1 MMQLVMNQRMLHDAQ
16 GIERCRLCAEATHK
30 FLTKE
35 RQAIESRVIG
45 LSSELVYLESYINVL
60 ELQQCRPP
68 IRQVKLPEQVQSMRV
83 QIVAALKA
91 QHQLVKL
98 IMQYYTCIQMEM
110 VSSGV
115 MAAGNWQYAQN
126 NEEHKAVL
134 LRLQ

>member
-1 MMQLVMNQRMLHDAQ
+1 MQALRRGDPPVPEYRETVL
-16 GIERCRLCAEATHK
+16 ERR
-30 FLTKE
+30 
-35 RQAIESRVIG
+35 IIV

-68 IRQVKLPEQVQSMRV
+68 SRQVQLPEQVQNMRAK
-83 QIVAALKA
+83 IVAAMKA

-98 IMQYYTCIQMEM
+98 IMQYYTSIQMEM

-115 MAAGNWQYAQN
+115 MAAGHWQYAQN

-134 LRLQ
+134 LMLQ

>member
-1 MMQLVMNQRMLHDAQ
+1 MNQQMLYDAQ

-45 LSSELVYLESYINVL
+45 LSNELVYLESYINVL

-68 IRQVKLPEQVQSMRV
+68 TRQVQLPAQVQHMRTK
-83 QIVAALKA
+83 IIAAMKA

-98 IMQYYTCIQMEM
+98 IMQYYTSMQMEM

-115 MAAGNWQYAQN
+115 MAVGNWQYAQDI
-126 NEEHKAVL
+126 EEHKVMM